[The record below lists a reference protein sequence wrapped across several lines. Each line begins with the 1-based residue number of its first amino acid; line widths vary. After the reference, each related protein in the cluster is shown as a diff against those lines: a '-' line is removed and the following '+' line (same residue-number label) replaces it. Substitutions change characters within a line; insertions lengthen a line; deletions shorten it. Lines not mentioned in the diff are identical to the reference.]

1 MHSSKG
7 LSSWL
12 KTLKKTSCYY
22 LLQGKFGITMCFMP
36 IKLCVKLCSNK
47 SLSLWLGF
55 VSAEAQIQTGL
66 NFEFRIENF
75 MHKRCC
81 KINLVFKVATFI
93 LRAKCFH
100 HTQLL
105 VYTCTKEQEINNFQ
119 KFCLCFCPLPQPRCF
134 YSDGSSAGLLQGLSL
149 PNMTFTFLYIHLNFV
164 EVQGVLFSS

>member
-66 NFEFRIENF
+66 NFEL
-75 MHKRCC
+75 
-81 KINLVFKVATFI
+81 KISCTRDVAKSI
-93 LRAKCFH
+93 
-100 HTQLL
+100 
-105 VYTCTKEQEINNFQ
+105 
-119 KFCLCFCPLPQPRCF
+119 
-134 YSDGSSAGLLQGLSL
+134 
-149 PNMTFTFLYIHLNFV
+149 
-164 EVQGVLFSS
+164 